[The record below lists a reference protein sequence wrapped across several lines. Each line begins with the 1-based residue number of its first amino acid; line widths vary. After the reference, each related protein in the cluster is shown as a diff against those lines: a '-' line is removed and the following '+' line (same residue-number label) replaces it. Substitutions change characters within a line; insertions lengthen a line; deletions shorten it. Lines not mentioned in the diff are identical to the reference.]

1 LIESVLNQ
9 TWLKVPFGLVIG
21 TVFATGLDLFM
32 PAAAESVNNKI
43 QMKNEAG
50 KNPAPPHLD
59 KPRCS
64 TCPML
69 SPPVVTNNQTG
80 KIAQEKGYKL
90 TKYYVGF

>member
-1 LIESVLNQ
+1 VSVLNQ

-32 PAAAESVNNKI
+32 PCRRRIGQQEKLNK
-43 QMKNEAG
+43 KRGG
-50 KNPAPPHLD
+50 KIDPAPPHLD

-69 SPPVVTNNQTG
+69 SPPVVTNNQSG
-80 KIAQEKGYKL
+80 KIAQQKRI
-90 TKYYVGF
+90 